1 MRIRHWLVLPLTL
14 WVGLAGCSAGPL
26 PDASRIGTDRAS
38 VFHARDGWLYFSN
51 LQEEGRLARI
61 RPDGSAR
68 EVLADIPGAILL
80 GFDGPAV
87 FFGLCRFE
95 DNPKHDWTIDEL
107 YRIPNAGAP
116 AAKIADVAMS
126 FLDPGFIAAG
136 NSVFFNGG
144 DPNHPVSLR
153 LDLASGQI
161 ETRSPVPVQQAER
174 GPDGAVYLSREGD
187 SGGIER
193 WDLNATA
200 GVPVL
205 SESVQEFTIAGDS
218 LYFASA
224 RDVAPS
230 RKSRTGRL
238 YRLPLAGGPP
248 VRLDDGGSS
257 GLQADGDWLYY
268 TQGGWGPLHRT
279 RLDGSKTERLHSGQ
293 VLWPVLAPDWIYFT
307 SGSPLE
313 AFGSKLCRI
322 RRDGSGLQTLSKA
335 RGQFVAAA
343 NDWACFMT
351 VDDDTLIRIA
361 PLTP

>member
-193 WDLNATA
+193 
-200 GVPVL
+200 
-205 SESVQEFTIAGDS
+205 
-218 LYFASA
+218 
-224 RDVAPS
+224 
-230 RKSRTGRL
+230 
-238 YRLPLAGGPP
+238 
-248 VRLDDGGSS
+248 
-257 GLQADGDWLYY
+257 
-268 TQGGWGPLHRT
+268 
-279 RLDGSKTERLHSGQ
+279 
-293 VLWPVLAPDWIYFT
+293 
-307 SGSPLE
+307 
-313 AFGSKLCRI
+313 
-322 RRDGSGLQTLSKA
+322 
-335 RGQFVAAA
+335 
-343 NDWACFMT
+343 
-351 VDDDTLIRIA
+351 
-361 PLTP
+361 